1 VTAVVLVEI
10 SSASRYAYFLQLLTD
25 GDAFHELAVQI
36 VALQLISK
44 HNSSEVGALFD
55 ILCQGQAIG
64 ISVSVGEMGIE

>member
-1 VTAVVLVEI
+1 VTAVLLVEI

-44 HNSSEVGALFD
+44 QNSSEAGAMFD
-55 ILCQGQAIG
+55 ILCRGQAIG
-64 ISVSVGEMGIE
+64 MSVSVAEMGIK